1 MLLFT
6 YESKGDKMGRIKEP
20 PKDKQVK
27 YSDIEKIFNQI
38 DTYLEKIRDSEKT
51 TEIEAELKEYEQ
63 EFEELRKE
71 IKTVGNYQT
80 EIKISK
86 FSNNREVIEHL
97 NEITFKTRIKIKT
110 KQPKKVYKNIK
121 KELDKLENKIK
132 PKTAKEKLEGIFW
145 LIIKI
150 ILILAVLDLIGT
162 VLLGTIIAVIAGFY
176 A

>member
-110 KQPKKVYKNIK
+110 QPKKVYKNIK

-132 PKTAKEKLEGIFW
+132 PKTAKEKLEGLFW